1 MKRDRLKTPLWQTL
15 VYLLLL
21 VGGPIITIYVATICS
36 YSNDTMITI
45 TLLNGSKA
53 VYVGFLT
60 VFIMGIIALIMINNF
75 MIKPWKRK
83 LETQI
88 ATLEL
93 NYNTGVG
100 NKIATKRMW
109 AEVQLKKYA
118 WDAFTT
124 IVIAFGIYW
133 LLAKRLSWTNAS
145 LQLCLIIMFA
155 SIFFAVAFKIFCYLA
170 LLLKK
175 DAKEEPKEETN
186 Q

>member
-75 MIKPWKRK
+75 MIKEFNR
-83 LETQI
+83 
-88 ATLEL
+88 
-93 NYNTGVG
+93 
-100 NKIATKRMW
+100 
-109 AEVQLKKYA
+109 
-118 WDAFTT
+118 
-124 IVIAFGIYW
+124 
-133 LLAKRLSWTNAS
+133 
-145 LQLCLIIMFA
+145 
-155 SIFFAVAFKIFCYLA
+155 
-170 LLLKK
+170 
-175 DAKEEPKEETN
+175 
-186 Q
+186 